1 MRNLERILATV
12 IAIRPWAE
20 KQSHINISHRFA
32 PIYTDK
38 QEEKWL
44 MVNRKA
50 IN

>member
-1 MRNLERILATV
+1 MSF
-12 IAIRPWAE
+12 RPRVKHGVTLLDAE
-20 KQSHINISHRFA
+20 SGKNISHRFA